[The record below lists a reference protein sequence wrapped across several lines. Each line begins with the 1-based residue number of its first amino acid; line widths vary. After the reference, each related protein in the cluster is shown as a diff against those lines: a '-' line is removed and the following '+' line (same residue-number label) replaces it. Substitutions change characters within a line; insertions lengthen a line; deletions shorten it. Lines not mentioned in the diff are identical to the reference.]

1 LDLDYCEIVMN
12 HPIPTTAEEII
23 ALRDYPINEELLAA
37 AIAGVIQLA
46 RAEGKSLQDLTAE
59 ILAEDDILDRVER
72 RWIRDLVAQAWI
84 MLP

>member
-1 LDLDYCEIVMN
+1 MN